1 MSGARLEAAGGSH
14 VGCVRKR
21 NEDSYAVLPEL
32 GLLMVADGIGGR
44 PGGEVASRMV
54 VDAVRACFEEDDPD
68 ETWPWAF
75 DGTKDRDE
83 ARLVLSLRRANR
95 EILAAGRRAGM
106 GGMGTTFAGVLVAA
120 GGAYIAHAGDS
131 RVYRLRGERLEAL
144 TRDHTVLEELLR
156 QGSPSLEAL
165 GGIDEAIACRIT
177 RALGTEPSVDVETR
191 VEAVE
196 AGDVLLV
203 CSDGLW
209 GPVPAD
215 EIATTLAWSVSPQ
228 GIVAGLMGR
237 ALEHGGSDN
246 VTCVVVR
253 FGET

>member
-21 NEDSYAVLPEL
+21 NEDSYAVVPEL

-44 PGGEVASRMV
+44 PGGEVASRM
-54 VDAVRACFEEDDPD
+54 AIEIVRGCVEEDDPD

-75 DGTKDRDE
+75 DGTKDRNE

-95 EILAAGRRAGM
+95 EILVAGRRGGM

-120 GGAYIAHAGDS
+120 GKAYVAHAGDS
-131 RVYRLRGERLEAL
+131 RVYRLRGERLETL

-156 QGSPSLEAL
+156 QSSVDAGDVAELEP
-165 GGIDEAIACRIT
+165 GIACRLT

-209 GPVPAD
+209 GSVPAD
-215 EIATTLAWSVSPQ
+215 DIAATLAWSARPQ
-228 GIVAGLMGR
+228 GIVAGLIGR
-237 ALEHGGSDN
+237 ALEQGGPDN
-246 VTCVVVR
+246 VTCVVGR
-253 FGET
+253 FGGT